1 MATPKGYRKKLNLN
15 NPKIGMERRKE
26 ILDEATVNTTNLPK
40 GVMIEDMDSEFIE
53 FANSDMS
60 ITIDG
65 QKVPVIFLSLQ
76 RWTEFAKSWQTMDEF
91 NNLKLPF
98 ITIVRNPDIQQ
109 GENQSGYFNIP
120 GRQNWTYLRVPNNK
134 YGKDGSQGI
143 DIYKIPQPV
152 AVDVTYEV
160 RFFSN
165 KMRDLNETHRI
176 IQKLFQSRQHYIT
189 PNGHYMPLH
198 LENVSD
204 ESEIND
210 INSRR
215 YYVQMFEMK
224 LLGYILDE
232 NDFEVSPAI
241 TRILLMNEIATKQQP
256 RFRVKTNKLDKTINI
271 TIVSKPNSTDE
282 VEFTSQYDSRYDEI
296 QLISNVNDVTM
307 FVNGI
312 QVTSFPI
319 MVKQGDRIRLVIDKN
334 PALTGRFI
342 LKGVII

>member
-1 MATPKGYRKKLNLN
+1 MATPKGYRKHLQLN
-15 NPKIGMERRKE
+15 NPKIGRERREE

-40 GVMIEDMDSEFIE
+40 GVMIEDMDEEFIK
-53 FANSDMS
+53 FANTDLS

-65 QKVPVIFLSLQ
+65 EKVPVIFLTLQ
-76 RWTEFAKSWQTMDEF
+76 RWTEFARSWQTMDEF

-109 GENQSGYFNIP
+109 GENQGGWWNIP
-120 GRQNWTYLRVPNNK
+120 GRQNWTYLRVPNNR

-152 AVDVTYEV
+152 PVDVTYEV

-165 KMRDLNETHRI
+165 KMRDLNETHKI
-176 IQKLFQSRQHYIT
+176 IQKLFQSRQHYIQ

-204 ESEIND
+204 ESEISD

-215 YYVQMFEMK
+215 YYVQAFEMK

-232 NDFEVSPAI
+232 NDFIVTPAI
-241 TRILLMNEIATKQQP
+241 TRVLLMNEVAVNKQP
-256 RFRVKTNKLDKTINI
+256 RFRVKTNKRDKTINI
-271 TIVSKPNSTDE
+271 TIVSKPNSSDE
-282 VEFTSQYDSRYDEI
+282 VEFTSQYDVRYDEI
-296 QLISNVNDVTM
+296 QMISNVNNVTM
-307 FVNGI
+307 YVNGTI
-312 QVTSFPI
+312 VPSLPTMI
-319 MVKQGDRIRLVIDKN
+319 KQGDKIRLVIDKN
-334 PALTGRFI
+334 PVDTGRFI
-342 LKGVII
+342 LKGIII

>member
-1 MATPKGYRKKLNLN
+1 
-15 NPKIGMERRKE
+15 
-26 ILDEATVNTTNLPK
+26 
-40 GVMIEDMDSEFIE
+40 
-53 FANSDMS
+53 
-60 ITIDG
+60 
-65 QKVPVIFLSLQ
+65 
-76 RWTEFAKSWQTMDEF
+76 
-91 NNLKLPF
+91 
-98 ITIVRNPDIQQ
+98 
-109 GENQSGYFNIP
+109 
-120 GRQNWTYLRVPNNK
+120 
-134 YGKDGSQGI
+134 
-143 DIYKIPQPV
+143 
-152 AVDVTYEV
+152 
-160 RFFSN
+160 
-165 KMRDLNETHRI
+165 
-176 IQKLFQSRQHYIT
+176 
-189 PNGHYMPLH
+189 MPLH

-204 ESEIND
+204 ESEISD

-296 QLISNVNDVTM
+296 QLISNINGVTM
-307 FVNGI
+307 FVNDV

-334 PALTGRFI
+334 PVLTGRFI